1 MLVYFLRRVA
11 LTIPTFIALMFATFV
26 AIRLVPGDPVEVRVG
41 EHGITPERL
50 AFFRHELGLDQPVW
64 KQFLDYA
71 WKLLHG
77 DFGTSVATQQKVMTE
92 FLTLFPATIELAF
105 FAMMLA
111 LVLGLPAGAVAAV
124 KRGSWFDQALM
135 SVALVGYSMPI
146 FWWGLLLI
154 MLFSVT
160 LGWTPVSGRIDLI
173 AYYIEPRTGFM
184 TIDALLSDQPGAFLD
199 ALHHLVLPAIVLGTI
214 PLALIARMTRSSMLE
229 VLSEDYVRTARA
241 KGLSPLRVVGL
252 HALRNALLPVVTVVG
267 LSISA
272 LLSGAVLTE
281 TIFSWPGIGKW
292 LIESISR
299 RDYPALQGGVMLISM
314 VVIAVNLVVDLL
326 YGAINPRIRH
336 VR

>member
-1 MLVYFLRRVA
+1 MLIYFLRRIA
-11 LTIPTFIALMFATFV
+11 LTVPTFIALMFVTFL

-50 AFFRHELGLDQPVW
+50 AFFRHELGLDQPIW

-71 WKLLHG
+71 WKLL
-77 DFGTSVATQQKVMTE
+77 TE
-92 FLTLFPATIELAF
+92 FLTLFPATLELAF
-105 FAMMLA
+105 FAMIFA
-111 LVLGLPAGAVAAV
+111 LVFGLPAGAMAAV

-135 SVALVGYSMPI
+135 SVSLIGYSMPI

-154 MLFSVT
+154 MFFSVT

-184 TIDALLSDQPGAFLD
+184 TIDALLSDQSGAFLD
-199 ALHHLVLPAIVLGTI
+199 TLHHLVLPAIVLGTI

-241 KGLSPLRVVGL
+241 KGLSPLRVIGL

-267 LSISA
+267 LSISG

-281 TIFSWPGIGKW
+281 TIFSWPGVGKW

-299 RDYPALQGGVMLISM
+299 RDYPALQGGVLLISTI
-314 VVIAVNLVVDLL
+314 VIGVNLIVDLL

-336 VR
+336 GR